1 MLELH
6 QVAQRVEDLDRA
18 VEFYTNVLGGELM
31 ARFEPPGLA
40 FVRMGEVRLLLEK
53 AAPAGLI
60 YLRVADVRAGT
71 DELRRTGVTIDT
83 EPHRIHVDTDGV
95 FGEPGIEE
103 WMAFIKDSE
112 GNLVG
117 LASRHAPEAAG

>member
-18 VEFYTNVLGGELM
+18 VEFYTEVLGGELM

-40 FVRMGEVRLLLEK
+40 FVRMGQVRLLLEK
-53 AAPAGLI
+53 AAPAALI
-60 YLRVADVRAGT
+60 YLRVADVRDST
-71 DELRRTGVTIDT
+71 EELRQAGVAVDT
-83 EPHRIHVDTDGV
+83 EPHRIHVDEDGV
-95 FGEPGIEE
+95 FGTPGEEE

-117 LASRHAPEAAG
+117 LASRHAPAV